1 MPLPWHFPLLGSNG
15 CGDWPPLQPLA
26 DGVAQFGTLGTGVG
40 AETFALVVVPTSTGL
55 TGILAADVEVESRVL
70 SPPAI
75 TKPLTKAN
83 ATSAATVA
91 TIHQVLREPLGFTLP
106 FARRST
112 TGRY

>member
-15 CGDWPPLQPLA
+15 CGDWPPLQPVA
-26 DGVAQFGTLGTGVG
+26 DGVAQLGTLGTGVE
-40 AETFALVVVPTSTGL
+40 AETFALVLVPTSTGL
-55 TGILAADVEVESRVL
+55 AGIFAADIDVESRVL
-70 SPPAI
+70 SPLAI

-83 ATSAATVA
+83 TTSTATVA
-91 TIHQVLREPLGFTLP
+91 TIHQVLREPLRFTLP